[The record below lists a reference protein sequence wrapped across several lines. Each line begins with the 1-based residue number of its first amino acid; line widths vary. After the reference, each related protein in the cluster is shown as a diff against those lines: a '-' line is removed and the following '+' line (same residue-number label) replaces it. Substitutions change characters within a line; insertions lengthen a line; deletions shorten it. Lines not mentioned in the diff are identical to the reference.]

1 MQHCIMHV
9 NVRKVLE
16 SSPHSEPAF
25 RKEGSGEG
33 EGVDAG
39 GGGGGGRTEERKGGK
54 LLFCFRRYAH
64 TLFSFVSFGSVYFR
78 QGEMGKESA
87 RESEKCMARES
98 ARESISCS
106 LARSLSPSPP

>member
-39 GGGGGGRTEERKGGK
+39 GGGGGEEDGGTEGGEA
-54 LLFCFRRYAH
+54 LV
-64 TLFSFVSFGSVYFR
+64 LFSEV
-78 QGEMGKESA
+78 
-87 RESEKCMARES
+87 
-98 ARESISCS
+98 CS
-106 LARSLSPSPP
+106 YVV